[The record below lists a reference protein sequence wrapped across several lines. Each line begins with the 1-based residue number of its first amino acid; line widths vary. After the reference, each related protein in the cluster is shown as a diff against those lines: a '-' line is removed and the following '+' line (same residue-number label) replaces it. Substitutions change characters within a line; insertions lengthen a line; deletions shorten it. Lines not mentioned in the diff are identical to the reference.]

1 MRAFGVLTVLGVSA
15 ALVACE
21 TPGRRE
27 AESVA
32 IAVERFRQAD
42 NARKPELADALRAT
56 TCSVADVCAARD
68 ACLASAE
75 PTARALRLKVE
86 VEGALGEVTS
96 GRLPRDSAR
105 AQELTAKLDE
115 ASGLLKE
122 GFEALG
128 TCDER
133 ILAIKRTYRF

>member
-1 MRAFGVLTVLGVSA
+1 MKRAAGLLIVTASLAS
-15 ALVACE
+15 VACE

-42 NARKPELADALRAT
+42 NVRKPELADALRAT
-56 TCSVADVCAARD
+56 ACSVEDVCAARD

-86 VEGALGEVTS
+86 VESVLGEVTA
-96 GRLPRDSAR
+96 GTLPRDSAR
-105 AQELTAKLDE
+105 ARELTAKLDE

-133 ILAIKRTYRF
+133 VLALKRTYRF